1 MLKKNYIFVHI
12 PKSAGSTLKV
22 SIKSIIEA
30 DDIIWD
36 YSHPFSQGRIA
47 RNVKNTIESFSTK
60 KYQRKVIFG
69 HFMPCKYADLSFSGF
84 NKRENSIYL
93 TFLRDPL
100 QRAISHYYHWKREP
114 DLTNSA
120 CVTLLE
126 EDWSLERFLVD
137 PFFKN
142 FYAQFFF
149 GFNINNFDFI
159 GITERFDESIALLK
173 MAYPEFS
180 MLNVKENVNINTQK
194 VVDKAYVIDPDL
206 ALIFKKN
213 NVLDY
218 AIYEQALAVFN
229 NKHSQL
235 MMKNS

>member
-36 YSHPFSQGRIA
+36 YSHPFSQGRIV

>member
-36 YSHPFSQGRIA
+36 YSHPFSQGRIV

-93 TFLRDPL
+93 AFIRDPL

>member
-36 YSHPFSQGRIA
+36 YSHPFSQGRIV

-137 PFFKN
+137 PF
-142 FYAQFFF
+142 
-149 GFNINNFDFI
+149 
-159 GITERFDESIALLK
+159 LK
-173 MAYPEFS
+173 IFMLSFS
-180 MLNVKENVNINTQK
+180 
-194 VVDKAYVIDPDL
+194 L
-206 ALIFKKN
+206 ALISITSILL
-213 NVLDY
+213 VLLSD
-218 AIYEQALAVFN
+218 
-229 NKHSQL
+229 L
-235 MMKNS
+235 MRVLRY